1 MPNREGTAKAQ
12 AKNRRISQ
20 TREHKRNARAAC
32 TLKSES
38 LQKPERTRR
47 NAHDARQ
54 AVVKVEIGKGEHI
67 VKGVYKMDRQAAQD
81 IIGLLE
87 SARRLASN
95 AMTTAEEENNLWYQS
110 YNDGR
115 QQALYEAIA
124 IIKSYM

>member
-1 MPNREGTAKAQ
+1 
-12 AKNRRISQ
+12 
-20 TREHKRNARAAC
+20 
-32 TLKSES
+32 
-38 LQKPERTRR
+38 
-47 NAHDARQ
+47 
-54 AVVKVEIGKGEHI
+54 
-67 VKGVYKMDRQAAQD
+67 MDRQAAQD

-87 SARRLASN
+87 AARRLASN

>member
-1 MPNREGTAKAQ
+1 
-12 AKNRRISQ
+12 
-20 TREHKRNARAAC
+20 
-32 TLKSES
+32 
-38 LQKPERTRR
+38 
-47 NAHDARQ
+47 
-54 AVVKVEIGKGEHI
+54 
-67 VKGVYKMDRQAAQD
+67 MDRQAAQD

-124 IIKSYM
+124 IINSYM

>member
-1 MPNREGTAKAQ
+1 MEN
-12 AKNRRISQ
+12 S
-20 TREHKRNARAAC
+20 
-32 TLKSES
+32 
-38 LQKPERTRR
+38 
-47 NAHDARQ
+47 
-54 AVVKVEIGKGEHI
+54 AVK
-67 VKGVYKMDRQAAQD
+67 D
-81 IIGLLE
+81 ILGLLE

>member
-1 MPNREGTAKAQ
+1 
-12 AKNRRISQ
+12 
-20 TREHKRNARAAC
+20 
-32 TLKSES
+32 
-38 LQKPERTRR
+38 
-47 NAHDARQ
+47 
-54 AVVKVEIGKGEHI
+54 
-67 VKGVYKMDRQAAQD
+67 MDRQAAQD
-81 IIGLLE
+81 IINLLE

>member
-1 MPNREGTAKAQ
+1 
-12 AKNRRISQ
+12 
-20 TREHKRNARAAC
+20 
-32 TLKSES
+32 
-38 LQKPERTRR
+38 
-47 NAHDARQ
+47 
-54 AVVKVEIGKGEHI
+54 
-67 VKGVYKMDRQAAQD
+67 MDRQAAQD

-124 IIKSYM
+124 IIKSHM